1 MIIDF
6 DELRKQDVD
15 KSVLIDLLEH
25 MYKLL
30 KNTKDI
36 NIMFN
41 ETCKVNKTITNEFN
55 IVLSKVPV
63 STSDLIIHSQDG
75 SITITPSHIVKI
87 DKNTVYI
94 SNKNIKQL
102 DYVYVTYKY

>member
-6 DELRKQDVD
+6 DELRKQSVD
-15 KSVLIDLLEH
+15 KDVLIDLLEH
-25 MYKLL
+25 MYKLM
-30 KNTKDI
+30 KSTKDI

-41 ETCKVNKTITNEFN
+41 EICKVNKTVTNEFN

-63 STSDLIIHSQDG
+63 SASDMIIHSQDG
-75 SITITPSHIVKI
+75 SITITPAHIVKV
-87 DKNTVYI
+87 DKNTIYI
-94 SNKNIKQL
+94 NNKNIRQL

>member
-1 MIIDF
+1 MNIDF

-15 KSVLIDLLEH
+15 KDVLIDLLEH

-30 KNTKDI
+30 KNTKDN
-36 NIMFN
+36 NIMLN
-41 ETCKVNKTITNEFN
+41 EVCKVNKTIANEFN
-55 IVLSKVPV
+55 IVLSKPPISAADVI
-63 STSDLIIHSQDG
+63 LHSQDG
-75 SITITPSHIVKI
+75 SITITPASIIKT

-94 SNKNIKQL
+94 NNKNIKQL

>member
-36 NIMFN
+36 NVMFN

-63 STSDLIIHSQDG
+63 SASDLIIHSQDG

-94 SNKNIKQL
+94 SNKNIRQL

>member
-30 KNTKDI
+30 KSNKDV
-36 NIMFN
+36 NIIFN
-41 ETCKVNKTITNEFN
+41 EVCKVNKTITNEYN
-55 IVLSKVPV
+55 IVLSKKPV
-63 STSDLIIHSQDG
+63 SASDMIIYSQDG

-87 DKNTVYI
+87 DKDTIYI

>member
-30 KNTKDI
+30 KSTKDV

-55 IVLSKVPV
+55 IVLSKVPA
-63 STSDLIIHSQDG
+63 SASDLIIHSQDG

-87 DKNTVYI
+87 DKNTIYI

>member
-30 KNTKDI
+30 KSTKDV

-63 STSDLIIHSQDG
+63 SASDLIIHSQDG

-87 DKNTVYI
+87 DKNTIYI